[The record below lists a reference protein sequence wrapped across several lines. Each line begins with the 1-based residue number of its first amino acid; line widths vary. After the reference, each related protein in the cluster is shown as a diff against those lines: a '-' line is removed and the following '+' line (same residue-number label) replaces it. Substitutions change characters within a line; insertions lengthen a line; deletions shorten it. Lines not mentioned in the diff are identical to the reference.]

1 MLLTCVFLSRQ
12 PLYLALLAAQAGFY
26 TLSAVAPLLPP
37 TVRLLKPL
45 RLTTMFTGMN
55 LALLLGFW
63 RWLVGTQRGTW
74 KRTARVGET

>member
-1 MLLTCVFLSRQ
+1 MPSAAREQQLLDRMWDR
-12 PLYLALLAAQAGFY
+12 
-26 TLSAVAPLLPP
+26 VAPLLPP

-74 KRTARVGET
+74 QRTARVGET